1 MVIYETHSSRR
12 SKNNSRSRRSPS
24 RRRSRSRR
32 SPSRHRSRSSSRK
45 KRSSSRRRS
54 RRNSRRSRT
63 RNDVNKNK
71 LNEPLTM
78 YTIDGCSACKN
89 AKELCDKKGI
99 KYRALPRAG
108 NEELI
113 KKLTNDYKYVP
124 VIIDRNNKFIGGFQ
138 ELQKLTS

>member
-1 MVIYETHSSRR
+1 
-12 SKNNSRSRRSPS
+12 
-24 RRRSRSRR
+24 
-32 SPSRHRSRSSSRK
+32 
-45 KRSSSRRRS
+45 
-54 RRNSRRSRT
+54 
-63 RNDVNKNK
+63 
-71 LNEPLTM
+71 M

-99 KYRALPRAG
+99 KYKALPRAG

>member
-12 SKNNSRSRRSPS
+12 SKNNSRRSPS

-32 SPSRHRSRSSSRK
+32 SPSRHRSRSSFRK

-54 RRNSRRSRT
+54 RRNSRRSRSRT

-99 KYRALPRAG
+99 KYKALPRAG